1 MSIRANDMAGEIY
14 ARIFQSWQVETANVL
29 PLSVTRL
36 NFGQIEFI
44 LLYLVTRL
52 CFES

>member
-1 MSIRANDMAGEIY
+1 MSIRANGMAGEIH

-29 PLSVTRL
+29 PPSVTRL
-36 NFGQIEFI
+36 NFGQVKFI

-52 CFES
+52 CC